1 MSLELTII
9 TAVVGL
15 LVSVLSIISFV
26 NSTKKELKNDGNDH
40 GEMAN
45 DIKYIKNAQQDII
58 INQKEISNKLDT
70 NNERVTRLEEQ
81 VKVHDKRLSKLEK

>member
-26 NSTKKELKNDGNDH
+26 NSTKKESKNDGNDH

>member
-9 TAVVGL
+9 IAVVGL

-26 NSTKKELKNDGNDH
+26 NSTKKESKNDGNDH

>member
-9 TAVVGL
+9 ISVVGL

-26 NSTKKELKNDGNDH
+26 SSNKDKSKLDGNKD

-45 DIKYIKNAQQDII
+45 DIRYIKNTQQDII
-58 INQKEISNKLDT
+58 VSQKEISNKLDT

-81 VKVHDKRLSKLEK
+81 VKVHESRLDKLEK